1 MASKTTAARTTTGR
15 HHHPPRRRSVP
26 SGPPVVI
33 AQHECPSAMRAHVLE
48 VPPGRDVLSCVSA
61 FARRGRRGALVLGA
75 AGSVADVVLRDPA
88 ALVLRGTMEILGLAG
103 CFFPF
108 PSPGSAGTAVFLAG
122 PRGTVLGGA
131 VAPGGL
137 VAAGPVVVVVATF
150 VAAALDQA
158 RHPLPQSPRVLLR
171 ATSGAPPPSSR
182 SPSGRL
188 PHKQRNAMADGQAAH
203 EHLRP
208 VIPIEQGNARDKQR
222 SFHQICPLAA
232 MDGLRGLRPPPSAME
247 GTGSATVGNSS
258 P

>member
-15 HHHPPRRRSVP
+15 HHHPPRRRSGP

-75 AGSVADVVLRDPA
+75 AGRVADVVLRDPAAA

-150 VAAALDQA
+150 VAAALD
-158 RHPLPQSPRVLLR
+158 
-171 ATSGAPPPSSR
+171 
-182 SPSGRL
+182 RL
-188 PHKQRNAMADGQAAH
+188 PLLKGEEPVHGHRGWPVCPKQQQ
-203 EHLRP
+203 L
-208 VIPIEQGNARDKQR
+208 
-222 SFHQICPLAA
+222 
-232 MDGLRGLRPPPSAME
+232 GLGASKILPSAAPRE
-247 GTGSATVGNSS
+247 IN
-258 P
+258 

>member
-150 VAAALDQA
+150 VAAALDQGCHCS
-158 RHPLPQSPRVLLR
+158 R
-171 ATSGAPPPSSR
+171 GR
-182 SPSGRL
+182 SPCMDTAAGRCAQSSSSWAL
-188 PHKQRNAMADGQAAH
+188 AP
-203 EHLRP
+203 
-208 VIPIEQGNARDKQR
+208 ARSCR
-222 SFHQICPLAA
+222 APR
-232 MDGLRGLRPPPSAME
+232 RGKSIKLKGPSMFE
-247 GTGSATVGNSS
+247 F
-258 P
+258 

>member
-1 MASKTTAARTTTGR
+1 MASKTTAARTTTAGR
-15 HHHPPRRRSVP
+15 QHHLPRRRPVP

-108 PSPGSAGTAVFLAG
+108 PSPGAAGTAVFLAG

-150 VAAALDQA
+150 VAAALD
-158 RHPLPQSPRVLLR
+158 
-171 ATSGAPPPSSR
+171 
-182 SPSGRL
+182 RL
-188 PHKQRNAMADGQAAH
+188 PLLKGEEPVHGHRGWPVCPKQQQQQQQ
-203 EHLRP
+203 L
-208 VIPIEQGNARDKQR
+208 
-222 SFHQICPLAA
+222 
-232 MDGLRGLRPPPSAME
+232 GLGANKILPSAAPRE
-247 GTGSATVGNSS
+247 IN
-258 P
+258 

>member
-15 HHHPPRRRSVP
+15 HHHLPRRRSVP

-150 VAAALDQA
+150 VAAALD
-158 RHPLPQSPRVLLR
+158 RLPLLR
-171 ATSGAPPPSSR
+171 GR
-182 SPSGRL
+182 SPCMDTAAGRCAQSSSSSWAL
-188 PHKQRNAMADGQAAH
+188 APT
-203 EHLRP
+203 
-208 VIPIEQGNARDKQR
+208 R
-222 SFHQICPLAA
+222 SCRAPR
-232 MDGLRGLRPPPSAME
+232 RGKSIKLKVS
-247 GTGSATVGNSS
+247 
-258 P
+258 